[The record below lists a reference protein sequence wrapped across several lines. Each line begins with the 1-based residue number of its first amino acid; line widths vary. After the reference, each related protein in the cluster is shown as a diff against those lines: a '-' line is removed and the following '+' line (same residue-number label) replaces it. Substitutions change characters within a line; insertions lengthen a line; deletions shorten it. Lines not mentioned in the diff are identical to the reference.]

1 MRTGCAQFATYVA
14 LPPSTRHTLPCD
26 GTPPPPHATPSAR
39 HTEQSACQFIKQ
51 QLDKK
56 QGATWHVVMGE
67 GIAAEVTYQTRCL
80 MHLYYGKVGVIAF
93 KC

>member
-1 MRTGCAQFATYVA
+1 M
-14 LPPSTRHTLPCD
+14 
-26 GTPPPPHATPSAR
+26 
-39 HTEQSACQFIKQ
+39 TEQSACQFIKQ